1 LVKCILELIR
11 CVNAQMKVF
20 TCYHNN
26 KNFMWIIQGVCELR
40 EVHQNPISSRSA
52 TDEFRW

>member
-1 LVKCILELIR
+1 VNRNGLVFFCLVKCILELIR

-40 EVHQNPISSRSA
+40 EVH
-52 TDEFRW
+52 